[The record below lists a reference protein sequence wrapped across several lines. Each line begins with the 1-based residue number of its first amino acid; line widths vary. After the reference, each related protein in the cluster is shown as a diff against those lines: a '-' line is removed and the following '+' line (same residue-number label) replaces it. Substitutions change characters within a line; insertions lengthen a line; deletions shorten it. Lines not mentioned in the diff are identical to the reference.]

1 LSIDC
6 LLQSDFTIKV
16 EGGEHAQARAGIA
29 LSHIVG
35 DFAVVASVWITGLA
49 MSRIA
54 FSGN

>member
-35 DFAVVASVWITGLA
+35 DFAVVASEWITGLA
-49 MSRIA
+49 MSQIA